1 MFNSTGNNF
10 GAGVIQFK
18 EAKESNYLVLNAKIT
33 CSTQSAAYQAAEVL
47 EIYVPTL
54 PFARSTDAGVVILFK
69 HSEEYY
75 GRTYLYDAGTVAKS
89 WIKDEHTLCI
99 EKLSV
104 FDEHPEIIIYI
115 QTLYCQ
121 LGQGANPIKGK
132 QRQITAVSEDDYLY
146 FSNSS
151 TLCVLFDKWVFFHI
165 MYSSCSYSMRSA
177 DWEAYLENMPEDV
190 TADIPFIAAFNDRF
204 TKLGCIMETHLEEGY
219 WTLPANKRSYNIDN
233 TGNYV
238 FSFAYLVRDVVP
250 EPVIEGRLRIVE
262 EMLNGGQYINFYDFD
277 LELIPAPAAAAV
289 AGNTGIYSKREVT
302 FTPKECPDEM
312 PEFEAFFLDSFY
324 SGKKRS
330 IQLLRMQLTKSGSSA
345 AIKITSYSNENN
357 LAFIMNDT
365 AIAMSL

>member
-18 EAKESNYLVLNAKIT
+18 EARESNYLVLNAKVT
-33 CSTQSAAYQAAEVL
+33 FSSQTAAYQAAEVL

-54 PFARSTDAGVVILFK
+54 PIARSTDAGVVVFFR
-69 HSEEYY
+69 HRETAY

-151 TLCVLFDKWVFFHI
+151 TLCVLFDKWVFYHM
-165 MYSSCSYSMRSA
+165 MYDSCTYAMRNA
-177 DWEAYLENMPEDV
+177 DWEAFFENMPEDV
-190 TADIPFIAAFNDRF
+190 AADIPVLAAYNDRF
-204 TKLGCIMETHLEEGY
+204 QKLGCIMESRVEEGY

-233 TGNYV
+233 TANYV
-238 FSFAYLVRDVVP
+238 FSFAYLVRDSVP
-250 EPVIEGRLRIVE
+250 EPEIEGRLRIVE
-262 EMLNGGQYINFYDFD
+262 ETLNGGKYIDFYDFD
-277 LELIPAPAAAAV
+277 MELIPAPAAAAV

-302 FTPKECPDEM
+302 FKPKECPDEM
-312 PEFEAFFLDSFY
+312 PEFEAFFLDSLY

-330 IQLLRMQLTKSGSSA
+330 IQLLRMQLTKSANSA
-345 AIKITSYSNENN
+345 SIKVTSYSNENN

-365 AIAMSL
+365 AIAMAL